1 MTRTGARRAAA
12 ESSDPRSVREALRA
26 GAAVTIGDVILL
38 LQPEFPDITVSKI
51 RFLEDQGLLVPDRTP
66 AGYRKFASDHIDR
79 LRSIL
84 SLQRDHFLPLRV
96 IRDLLGARDS
106 PRELRAVDIDAAG
119 HGARGLDRGTA
130 AAAARGGAVGA
141 DGGAEDD
148 DRAWL
153 MAQTGADEVLLAEL
167 EEHGLLAEVTAAG
180 YDADD
185 VEAVRAAVHLG
196 GVGLRARHLR
206 FFRVAADRE
215 AALVDQAVAAMPGG
229 GASADEVRRELA
241 ASLLR
246 LHAALVARRLSR

>member
-1 MTRTGARRAAA
+1 MARQSLRGSAA
-12 ESSDPRSVREALRA
+12 ESPEPVSIREALRS
-26 GAAVTIGDVILL
+26 GAAVTIGDVITL

-66 AGYRKFASDHIDR
+66 AGYRKFAADHIDR

-96 IRDLLGARDS
+96 IRDLLSSRDS
-106 PRELRAVDIDAAG
+106 PRELRIVDSDP
-119 HGARGLDRGTA
+119 RTA
-130 AAAARGGAVGA
+130 AEG
-141 DGGAEDD
+141 
-148 DRAWL
+148 DRDRHWL
-153 MAQTGADEVLLAEL
+153 RAQSGADEVLLAEL
-167 EEHGLLAEVTAAG
+167 EEHGLLGEPSSDG

-196 GVGLRARHLR
+196 SVGLRARHLR

-229 GASADEVRRELA
+229 AASADEVRRELA

-246 LHAALVARRLSR
+246 LHAALVARRIAR